1 MMIIPPTSAV
11 RAGMAIEQRRHLLR
25 LLTTGYGTLLPSRP
39 CRAMSV
45 IGCRPADICSLRV
58 FRILTPS

>member
-25 LLTTGYGTLLPSRP
+25 LLTTGY
-39 CRAMSV
+39 AQ
-45 IGCRPADICSLRV
+45 V
-58 FRILTPS
+58 FGRRQS